1 MTLDLKMIISL
12 NSFRTKYNF
21 IKVRSLL
28 MDSKTDASSTPSTS
42 SDQKLTPHF
51 LRVEWLGQTIASL
64 CWITSM
70 YFYGVKDIGDGLQLV
85 AGLAWFIANLASL
98 DKS

>member
-1 MTLDLKMIISL
+1 MKAGG
-12 NSFRTKYNF
+12 
-21 IKVRSLL
+21 LL
-28 MDSKTDASSTPSTS
+28 MNSKIEASSTPSVL
-42 SDQKLTPHF
+42 SDQKLAPHF

-64 CWITSM
+64 CWISSM
-70 YFYGVKDIGDGLQLV
+70 YFYGIKDIGDGLQLV